1 MPEHHLK
8 KISGAA
14 TAHVVNSGMTALDLI
29 LRLVKPG
36 ETVLAG
42 DDIYGGSNRLLGW
55 AGTDG
60 GLVRRR
66 RPPFVELPWLGCAAL
81 LTDLV
86 LTELEP
92 PPPPPLLRA
101 GRPPRRHD

>member
-1 MPEHHLK
+1 
-8 KISGAA
+8 
-14 TAHVVNSGMTALDLI
+14 MTALDLI

-60 GLVRRR
+60 GLVSTLLQALSCPLVRCQTLTLGAGL
-66 RPPFVELPWLGCAAL
+66 RPRTSGTW
-81 LTDLV
+81 T
-86 LTELEP
+86 
-92 PPPPPLLRA
+92 
-101 GRPPRRHD
+101 RPT

>member
-1 MPEHHLK
+1 
-8 KISGAA
+8 
-14 TAHVVNSGMTALDLI
+14 MTALDLI

-60 GLVRRR
+60 GLVR
-66 RPPFVELPWLGCAAL
+66 L
-81 LTDLV
+81 LV
-86 LTELEP
+86 LRSRVHWLTLGAP
-92 PPPPPLLRA
+92 RLLRTS
-101 GRPPRRHD
+101 GTSTRPT